1 MNPWT
6 IIGWAVIVLAA
17 IPVLLW
23 AAVTIPLW
31 LAARAMHRRTRDDEP
46 QAGDVWIEGSVFTK
60 GTLYRIKH
68 VFDDGVA
75 PGTTT
80 ITDENGRAIQVT
92 DWTGKRISI
101 EIDLP
106 GGSKGSWGETREK
119 WRERVKRQ
127 KLWRSKP

>member
-23 AAVTIPLW
+23 AITTIPLW

-60 GTLYRIKH
+60 GTLYRITH
-68 VFDDGVA
+68 LFD
-75 PGTTT
+75 T
-80 ITDENGRAIQVT
+80 GRI
-92 DWTGKRISI
+92 GI